1 MGDERRSGK
10 EADVN
15 AALSRWENEGG
26 AISDE
31 DAREQQADA
40 AGDGSPDSEPGDVQ
54 YGSAP

>member
-1 MGDERRSGK
+1 M
-10 EADVN
+10 N

-40 AGDGSPDSEPGDVQ
+40 AGDGALDSDPVDAQ
-54 YGSAP
+54 YGPAP